1 MKEGARCSRIGPYS
15 DARTCCAFCRKLL
28 PVNEG
33 QVLAWRSANGLF
45 FCTEFCADDAEEA
58 LCQSRGRSD
67 RQVQPSI
74 APL

>member
-1 MKEGARCSRIGPYS
+1 MQSYWPYS

-28 PVNEG
+28 PVNDG

-58 LCQSRGRSD
+58 LFQSRGRSD

-74 APL
+74 ARL

>member
-1 MKEGARCSRIGPYS
+1 MQWYWPCS
-15 DARTCCAFCRKLL
+15 DARTCYAFCRKLL
-28 PVNEG
+28 PVNDG

-58 LCQSRGRSD
+58 LFQSRGRSD
-67 RQVQPSI
+67 RQVQASI